1 MIGRALVLA
10 LGSGALLLGCGTN
23 DQDRVSSTVKTYLA
37 ALADGDGGRACDQ
50 LTGQAQRDLVA
61 GLLEKVPELAALSCP
76 EAVQKIGALI
86 GPDEKA
92 MLTDAK
98 IRVTLDGDRAKAIP
112 AGGTDTVD
120 LVKTGSGWLISG
132 GFRF

>member
-1 MIGRALVLA
+1 MIGRTLALA
-10 LGSGALLLGCGTN
+10 LGSGALLLGCGTS
-23 DQDRVSSTVKTYLA
+23 DRDRAAGTVKTYLS
-37 ALADGDGGRACDQ
+37 ALADGDGKRACDQ

-76 EAVQKIGALI
+76 EAVRKIGALI

-92 MLTDAK
+92 TLTEAK
-98 IRVTLDGDRAKAIP
+98 IRVTLNGDRAQAIP

-120 LVKTGSGWLISG
+120 LVKTDGGWLISG